1 MVRGTVPDGNRN
13 TRAVYRG
20 VDADETRLA
29 TTAEGR
35 CDGSN
40 TSDTV

>member
-1 MVRGTVPDGNRN
+1 MLQDGLPDGNRN
-13 TRAVYRG
+13 TRAVYSG

-35 CDGSN
+35 CDGSK
-40 TSDTV
+40 TFDRV